1 MNRLI
6 LALAFV
12 CALPLGAHAQTPRT
26 GRPLARAPTRG
37 AARAPSPS
45 RTRARTR
52 PPREP
57 ESPATARVELV
68 RVGTN
73 PFHFTATVSVE
84 APDTWTFAADHRVLA
99 FEVTPAPAPAVDTTS
114 RRRRR
119 VRTLTCKH
127 PNAGRRVDPA
137 HVLRTPERWTEPLD
151 IRMYCT
157 GSAYQA
163 LVTGG
168 SVVPVYGF
176 RRATRTA
183 YLARSEADPRARA
196 LASVRGEPF
205 VPYPVTAPAAATT
218 PAAPIVVG
226 LVPTDSTAPNAPSLR
241 AFIRGTVTARV
252 YLRDDLFAF
261 RITDPSGRLSTCAPP
276 RTTVVPIVDFYK
288 RVTPGA
294 RLESV
299 IDASRYCRGVFSAPG
314 IYEITPE
321 VELPYGGE
329 RFGIEAVTGRYTGE
343 PSFVR
348 VRPNRGAYVP
358 LGT

>member
-1 MNRLI
+1 M
-6 LALAFV
+6 
-12 CALPLGAHAQTPRT
+12 GAN
-26 GRPLARAPTRG
+26 
-37 AARAPSPS
+37 
-45 RTRARTR
+45 
-52 PPREP
+52 
-57 ESPATARVELV
+57 V
-68 RVGTN
+68 
-73 PFHFTATVSVE
+73 FHFTATVSVE
-84 APDTWTFAADHRVLA
+84 APDTWELAADHRLLA
-99 FEVTPAPAPAVDTTS
+99 FEVTPAALVVDPAP
-114 RRRRR
+114 RRRPRR

-127 PNAGRRVDPA
+127 PNAGRRVDIA
-137 HVLRTPERWTEPLD
+137 HVVRTPERWSEPLD

-163 LVTGG
+163 LVAGG

-183 YLARSEADPRARA
+183 YLARSVADPNTRP

-205 VPYPVTAPAAATT
+205 VPYPIATPTSATAAAR
-218 PAAPIVVG
+218 PGAPIVVG

-241 AFIRGTVTARV
+241 AFIRGTGPGRV

-261 RITDPSGRLSTCAPP
+261 RITDPSGHVTTCAPP
-276 RTTVVPIVDFYK
+276 RTTVVPIIDFYK
-288 RVTPGA
+288 RLSSGT

-329 RFGIEAVTGRYTGE
+329 RFGIEVVTGRYTGE
-343 PSFVR
+343 GSFVR
-348 VRPNRGAYVP
+348 VRPQRGAYVP

>member
-1 MNRLI
+1 MNRVV
-6 LALAFV
+6 LALALT
-12 CALPLGAHAQTPRT
+12 CALPLGAGAQAPRPA
-26 GRPLARAPTRG
+26 RPVVRTPTRP
-37 AARAPSPS
+37 AARAPSRP
-45 RTRARTR
+45 RPRPARA
-52 PPREP
+52 P

-68 RVGTN
+68 RVGAN

-84 APDTWTFAADHRVLA
+84 APDTWEFAADHRLLA
-99 FEVTPAPAPAVDTTS
+99 FEVTPAPAPAADATA

-127 PNAGRRVDPA
+127 PNAGRRVDAA
-137 HVLRTPERWTEPLD
+137 HVLRTPERWSEPLD

-157 GSAYQA
+157 GRAYQA
-163 LVTGG
+163 LVEGG

-183 YLARSEADPRARA
+183 YLARSVADTRARA

-205 VPYPVTAPAAATT
+205 VPYPVATPAAATT
-218 PAAPIVVG
+218 PVDPVVVG

-241 AFIRGTVTARV
+241 AFIRGTATGRV
-252 YLRDDLFAF
+252 YLRDDLFTF
-261 RITDPSGRLSTCAPP
+261 RITDPSGAVHTCAPP
-276 RTTVVPIVDFYK
+276 RTTVVPIIDFYK
-288 RVTPGA
+288 RVTPGG

-299 IDASRYCRGVFSAPG
+299 IDASRYCRGIFGAPG

-343 PSFVR
+343 ASFVR